1 MAQAVHEDPERGQ
14 RVKPRQVFVHYEQ
27 KDQREGDFKYC
38 PRCGEPLVLAD
49 LGGRQRPACQE
60 CGYVQFWNPAP
71 TVSVLIVRGD
81 QVLLG
86 RRRGEPGRGTWSL
99 PSGYIEWD
107 DDLLS
112 AAVREAKEETGLDV
126 ELTSMVSVVSSL
138 LSPRYHFLGIYF
150 AARVLGG
157 EAAAGDDLD
166 AVAWFPLAGP
176 LPQLGFEED
185 AEVIGVYGEEGFR
198 AMPVSLHVGP
208 KQV

>member
-1 MAQAVHEDPERGQ
+1 MN
-14 RVKPRQVFVHYEQ
+14 PRQVFVHYEQ
-27 KDQREGDFKYC
+27 TDQREDDFRYC
-38 PRCGEPLVLAD
+38 PRCGGPLVLAD
-49 LGGRQRPACQE
+49 LGGRLRPSCQACRF
-60 CGYVQFWNPAP
+60 VQFRNPAP
-71 TVSVLIVRGD
+71 TVSVLIVCDG

-126 ELTSMVSVVSSL
+126 ELTSVVNVVSSL

-157 EAAAGDDLD
+157 EAVAGDDLD
-166 AVAWFPLAGP
+166 AVAWFPLTGP
-176 LPQLGFEED
+176 LPELGFEED
-185 AEVIGVYGEEGFR
+185 AEVIRIYGREGYQG
-198 AMPVSLHVGP
+198 MPVSLHAGP
-208 KQV
+208 NRV